1 MGTVETRI
9 ILGFLL
15 VNVVDDKT
23 HLPHLLL
30 SLSFLAIV
38 TLVMLHLV
46 TIENKQM

>member
-15 VNVVDDKT
+15 VNVVDEKT

-30 SLSFLAIV
+30 SLSFLAV
-38 TLVMLHLV
+38 VMLHLV